1 MKVIVFNKIVSLY
14 RTKNNQYMVQILVIE
29 DEEPIRKLLARII
42 ELEGYKVMTASCC
55 SDALQQL
62 RKQQFDVILC
72 DVFLPDGNGVDFI
85 LEIKKYSS
93 DVAIILLTAHGN
105 IQDGVQAIK
114 NGAFDYIT
122 KGDDNRKIIPTINR
136 AVDETEKKKGKKQT
150 SVTYSFDSIV
160 GKSKELKQAITLAQ
174 KVSTTDAAVLLTGE
188 TGTGKEVFAHAIHQA
203 SQRASQPIVDINC
216 SAFSKDLLESE
227 LFGYKAGAFTGALKD
242 KKGLFEAA
250 NHGTI
255 FLDEI
260 GEMAYDLQA
269 RLLRVLETGEYIKI
283 GDTKPTKVDVRIIS
297 ATNRDLKKEIENGNF
312 REDLY
317 FRLSVFQICLPPL
330 RERKD
335 DIESLSYMFLD
346 KFANKLNKK
355 ITGIT
360 PEVLDILKNAEW
372 KGNVREL
379 RNVIERC
386 SIVCEE
392 RITFEDLPLDLQK
405 RKSDISPMKDSF
417 ELAEIERMHIIK
429 VLQYT
434 NGNKTETARLLKI
447 GLATLYRKIEAYKIT
462 V

>member
-1 MKVIVFNKIVSLY
+1 M
-14 RTKNNQYMVQILVIE
+14 
-29 DEEPIRKLLARII
+29 
-42 ELEGYKVMTASCC
+42 
-55 SDALQQL
+55 QQL
-62 RKQQFDVILC
+62 RKQQYDVILC
-72 DVFLPDGNGVDFI
+72 DVFLPDGNGIDFI
-85 LEIKKYSS
+85 FDIKKYSNDS
-93 DVAIILLTAHGN
+93 AIILLTAHGN

-136 AVDETEKKKGKKQT
+136 AVDETEKKKGKKPA

-203 SQRASQPIVDINC
+203 SQRAAQPIVDINC

-242 KKGLFEAA
+242 KKGLFEVA

-317 FRLSVFQICLPPL
+317 FRLSVFQINLPPL
-330 RERKD
+330 RERKE

-346 KFANKLNKK
+346 KFAAQLKKK

-360 PEVLDILKNAEW
+360 PDVLNILKNAEW

-386 SIVCEE
+386 SIVCEDQ
-392 RITFEDLPLDLQK
+392 ITFEDLPLDLQR
-405 RKSDISPMKDSF
+405 RKSEVAPMKDSF

-447 GLATLYRKIEAYKIT
+447 GLATLYRKIEAYKISI
-462 V
+462 

>member
-1 MKVIVFNKIVSLY
+1 
-14 RTKNNQYMVQILVIE
+14 MVQILVID

-42 ELEGYKVMTASCC
+42 ELEGYKVSTASSC

-62 RKQQFDVILC
+62 RKQQYDVILC
-72 DVFLPDGNGVDFI
+72 DVFLPDGNGIDFI
-85 LEIKKYSS
+85 FDIKKYSNDS
-93 DVAIILLTAHGN
+93 AIILLTAHGN

-136 AVDETEKKKGKKQT
+136 AVDETEKKKGKKPA
-150 SVTYSFDSIV
+150 SVAFDSIV

-203 SQRASQPIVDINC
+203 SQRTAQPIVDINC

-242 KKGLFEAA
+242 KKGLFEVA

-317 FRLSVFQICLPPL
+317 FRLSVFQINLPPL
-330 RERKD
+330 RDRKE

-346 KFANKLNKK
+346 KFAAQLKKK

-360 PEVLDILKNAEW
+360 PDVLNILKNAEW

-386 SIVCEE
+386 SIVCEDQ
-392 RITFEDLPLDLQK
+392 ITFEDLPLDLQR
-405 RKSDISPMKDSF
+405 RKSEVSPMKDSF

-447 GLATLYRKIEAYKIT
+447 GLATLYRKIETYKISI
-462 V
+462 